1 MTTVINIYSSEG
13 KTTSKKK
20 KKKKSVDKEFDND
33 YSKAD
38 SHVAKIVGNDYSKAG
53 KEMMG

>member
-1 MTTVINIYSSEG
+1 MTTVINIYGSEG

-20 KKKKSVDKEFDND
+20 KKKKSKDKEFD
-33 YSKAD
+33 YSNAD
-38 SHVAKIVGNDYSKAG
+38 SHVAKIVENNYNKAG

>member
-20 KKKKSVDKEFDND
+20 KKKKSGLDKEF
-33 YSKAD
+33 
-38 SHVAKIVGNDYSKAG
+38 DYSKAG
-53 KEMMG
+53 KELMG